1 MISGLA
7 HKYNCGDTVS
17 FYEGKNRRKKEKLF
31 FLSPRWLV
39 FILIFDVGGSRIPG
53 QYAEVWKKK
62 DFYLLCVFRRLY

>member
-1 MISGLA
+1 MGWHTST
-7 HKYNCGDTVS
+7 TVEIQS
-17 FYEGKNRRKKEKLF
+17 PFMRVRIEGKRKNIF